1 MNQQIMQILLE
12 LLVYF
17 FLWSSVLALIVCG
30 ITFVCENLRHWSA
43 YWKTALLLCLLPLF
57 PWSHFE
63 WFTFD
68 WSYVNHTFFEL
79 PTEWI
84 RGLVISSEELNYF
97 NSSESESSSSPLL
110 MIFLLLVATVSLTR
124 IVSYLVKLKNFK
136 RTLQSFNRKNL
147 DSPSLAFLTE
157 KQRVFIERKAI
168 DILVVDEP
176 ISPYV
181 TGLFRPKLVLPE
193 SFFSLLTTQ
202 QVLLFEHELTH
213 IKHYDVAW
221 LNVSQVLR
229 CLLWFA
235 PAIRYF
241 QRQLELSIEI
251 ECDARVLEKFP
262 TMKKEY
268 GGAILNIIKLTQ
280 QKVQP
285 QTAFFI
291 GQQFGALKNRIL
303 LTQQKSKTQG
313 INLMHKI
320 TLGLSAI
327 LLSSASWALS
337 AKMENLMK
345 TEEFSSIH
353 KQATRH
359 IDEVTKV
366 IKPTGTWTNPLVTS
380 RVSSK
385 FKAKQK
391 IRGFKAHLGIDLAT
405 EKGEPIV
412 AASRGIVVIADD
424 STLHKNYGKVVV
436 IDHGEGTLSM
446 YLHMDS
452 IAVNKGDAVT
462 LGQSLGKV
470 GETGKA
476 TGPHLHFEVITA
488 GRHIDPASIIE
499 FSL

>member
-1 MNQQIMQILLE
+1 MNQQMMPTLLE
-12 LLVYF
+12 LLIHF
-17 FLWSSVLALIVCG
+17 FLWSSALALIAYG
-30 ITFVCENLRHWSA
+30 ITLVCKKLRHWSA
-43 YWKTALLLCLLPLF
+43 LWKTTLLLCFLPLF
-57 PWSHFE
+57 PWSYFE

-68 WSYVNHTFFEL
+68 LYYVNHTLLEL

-84 RGLVISSEELNYF
+84 RGLAINSEELNYF
-97 NSSESESSSSPLL
+97 NRSEFESSSSPLL
-110 MIFLLLVATVSLTR
+110 EMFLLLIATVSLTR

-147 DSPSLAFLTE
+147 NSSSLTFLAE
-157 KQRVFIERKAI
+157 KQRVFIEKRAI
-168 DILVVDEP
+168 DILVVEEL

-193 SFFSLLTTQ
+193 SFFSLPTTQ

-213 IKHYDVAW
+213 IKHHDVAW
-221 LNVSQVLR
+221 LNVSQVLSS
-229 CLLWFA
+229 LLWFA
-235 PAIRYF
+235 PAIRFF
-241 QRQLELSIEI
+241 QHQIEQSIEI
-251 ECDARVLEKFP
+251 ECDTRVLEKYP

-268 GGAILNIIKLTQ
+268 GGALINIIKLTQ

-285 QTAFFI
+285 QAAFFI
-291 GQQFGALKNRIL
+291 SQQFGTLKNRIL
-303 LTQQKSKTQG
+303 LTQQKNKTQG

-345 TEEFSSIH
+345 IEEFLSIH
-353 KQATRH
+353 KHATRH

-366 IKPTGTWTNPLVTS
+366 KKPTGTWTNPLVTS

-385 FKAKQK
+385 FKAKQR
-391 IRGFKAHLGIDLAT
+391 IRGFKAHLGIDLAA
-405 EKGEPIV
+405 EKGQPIV
-412 AASRGIVVIADD
+412 AASQGIVVIADD

-452 IAVNKGDAVT
+452 IAVNKGDAIT
-462 LGQSLGKV
+462 LGQSIGEV
-470 GETGKA
+470 GDTGKA